1 MVAFGR
7 PVAIRKSERGDEM
20 EPITSSLPAAL
31 TTSQTPPTTKP
42 QEQKNQFLQLLVAQI
57 KGQNP
62 LNPMEGS
69 EFVSQLAQFSS
80 LEELTKI
87 SGTLDTVQQLLS
99 GQNLGTQDLGTP
111 SAGTQNETSP
121 TQEAF

>member
-1 MVAFGR
+1 
-7 PVAIRKSERGDEM
+7 M
-20 EPITSSLPAAL
+20 EPIKSSLPAADS
-31 TTSQTPPTTKP
+31 TTQAQPTKKA

-80 LEELTKI
+80 LEELTHMR
-87 SGTLDTVQQLLS
+87 GTLDMVQQLLS
-99 GQNLGTQDLGTP
+99 E
-111 SAGTQNETSP
+111 QNESNQ
-121 TQEAF
+121 TQELI

>member
-1 MVAFGR
+1 
-7 PVAIRKSERGDEM
+7 M
-20 EPITSSLPAAL
+20 EPITSSLPAAVS
-31 TTSQTPPTTKP
+31 TSPAPSTQKA

-80 LEELTKI
+80 LEELTHMRG
-87 SGTLDTVQQLLS
+87 SLDMVQQLLS
-99 GQNLGTQDLGTP
+99 
-111 SAGTQNETSP
+111 TQNEMQRQNETIQS
-121 TQEAF
+121 QEIF

>member
-1 MVAFGR
+1 M
-7 PVAIRKSERGDEM
+7 D
-20 EPITSSLPAAL
+20 PITSSVPTAAS
-31 TTSQTPPTTKP
+31 TPQTQSTSKA

-80 LEELTKI
+80 LEELTHMRV
-87 SGTLDTVQQLLS
+87 TLDTVQQLLR
-99 GQNLGTQDLGTP
+99 TQKE
-111 SAGTQNETSP
+111 SNQ
-121 TQEAF
+121 TQELI

>member
-1 MVAFGR
+1 
-7 PVAIRKSERGDEM
+7 M
-20 EPITSSLPAAL
+20 EPITSSLPAPAS
-31 TTSQTPPTTKP
+31 TSQAQPTQKA

-80 LEELTKI
+80 LEELTHM
-87 SGTLDTVQQLLS
+87 SGTLDKVRQLLS
-99 GQNLGTQDLGTP
+99 TP
-111 SAGTQNETSP
+111 SATNQ
-121 TQEAF
+121 TQELF

>member
-1 MVAFGR
+1 
-7 PVAIRKSERGDEM
+7 M
-20 EPITSSLPAAL
+20 EPITSSTPAATQTATAAQ
-31 TTSQTPPTTKP
+31 TTSTQKA

-80 LEELTKI
+80 LEELTHMR
-87 SGTLDTVQQLLS
+87 STLDAVQQLLA
-99 GQNLGTQDLGTP
+99 TQQTE
-111 SAGTQNETSP
+111 ANQ
-121 TQEAF
+121 TQEIF